1 MDTTSCL
8 LVTYL
13 VNAVWQVPTIT
24 IAAASCSRLMRRVPS
39 EYTHRLWVAALL
51 LGTLLPLL
59 SIGTT
64 FGRSATTLTVAAQPQ
79 GDAPSLRSDASTHIL
94 SWLQGRSYRQPL
106 FLTPF
111 LTWLLTLLYAALFC
125 YSLARL
131 GWAWRRTTRF
141 RAASCVRPL
150 PDRLAEVVEGCAA
163 AFSCSGVPILC
174 SAETAVPVTMGFG
187 RSVLIL
193 PEEFFTGVSEV
204 DFSSA
209 ISHELA
215 HIRRHDF
222 ALNLAYELFSLPI
235 SLHPAVAIL
244 KDRIGQTRELACDEM
259 ASAHLANRTAYA
271 RSLLH
276 IAQSIS
282 AKPSRSASSC
292 ALGLFD
298 TNTLEERIVSLL
310 NKAKPATKRLR
321 TVLTAA
327 ASALLAATAIA
338 VSAFALQVTQSSS
351 KATNLKPFVGIWTAQ
366 FQGKTFVTL
375 TMKED
380 RRKLTGTCMHT
391 VSMAEDDQ
399 GRLTRV
405 EDRQTL
411 DKILDAQTSGTNA
424 ILNIGGGE
432 DPHSA
437 ARFEIRL
444 TGPTAAE
451 MRPIHHP
458 ENSITTRWWKLSRSS
473 EGM

>member
-1 MDTTSCL
+1 MRVYPTSRRMIVDTTSGL

-24 IAAASCSRLMRRVPS
+24 IAAALCSRLMRRVPS

-79 GDAPSLRSDASTHIL
+79 GDAPSLRPDASTHIL

-111 LTWLLTLLYAALFC
+111 LTWLLTLLYAASFC

-163 AFSCSGVPILC
+163 AFSCSGVLILC

-187 RSVLIL
+187 RSVFIL
-193 PEEFFTGVSEV
+193 PEELV

-222 ALNLAYELFSLPI
+222 ALNLAYELFSLSI

-244 KDRIGQTRELACDEM
+244 KDRIGHTRELACDEM
-259 ASAHLANRTAYA
+259 ASAHLANRTADA

-276 IAQSIS
+276 IAQSSS

-298 TNTLEERIVSLL
+298 TNTLEDAHRQPSQQGQASNQAFENGLDGCCLS
-310 NKAKPATKRLR
+310 
-321 TVLTAA
+321 TACSYRHCCFRVCVA
-327 ASALLAATAIA
+327 GHAVKQQGHQLETLCRHLDCA
-338 VSAFALQVTQSSS
+338 VSGENIRDAHDEGRQK
-351 KATNLKPFVGIWTAQ
+351 KADGHMYAHR
-366 FQGKTFVTL
+366 
-375 TMKED
+375 E
-380 RRKLTGTCMHT
+380 H
-391 VSMAEDDQ
+391 
-399 GRLTRV
+399 GRGR
-405 EDRQTL
+405 
-411 DKILDAQTSGTNA
+411 S
-424 ILNIGGGE
+424 
-432 DPHSA
+432 
-437 ARFEIRL
+437 
-444 TGPTAAE
+444 GPT
-451 MRPIHHP
+451 RP
-458 ENSITTRWWKLSRSS
+458 R
-473 EGM
+473 GG